1 MRGGKR
7 DGAGR
12 PPGSATSRPVDWLDA
27 DQMTPLQ
34 VLLTIAGD
42 LRTPWR
48 LRAWAAK
55 EAAPYIH
62 PRLAPAGQKT
72 ERS

>member
-12 PPGSATSRPVDWLDA
+12 PPGSATSKAVDWLDA
-27 DQMTPLQ
+27 DQMTPIQ
-34 VLLTIAGD
+34 ALLAIMRD
-42 LRTPWR
+42 DRTPLR

-55 EAAPYIH
+55 EAAPYLH
-62 PRLAPAGQKT
+62 PRLASKPAG
-72 ERS
+72 EV